1 METWK
6 LITAGILIFIGFN
19 LLFYG
24 HVKRRIAAAKAEGYK
39 REAEKA
45 GVSDDPRGDGGGGD

>member
-6 LITAGILIFIGFN
+6 LIVAGLLIFVGFN
-19 LLFYG
+19 LLLFG

-39 REAEKA
+39 RQAEQTTQ
-45 GVSDDPRGDGGGGD
+45 DTPE

>member
-6 LITAGILIFIGFN
+6 LIVAGLLILVGFN
-19 LLFYG
+19 VLFYG

-39 REAEKA
+39 RQAEEAAKDTTE
-45 GVSDDPRGDGGGGD
+45 

>member
-6 LITAGILIFIGFN
+6 IIVAGLLIFAGFN

-39 REAEKA
+39 RQAEDEAKETQE
-45 GVSDDPRGDGGGGD
+45 

>member
-6 LITAGILIFIGFN
+6 IIVAGLLIFVGFN

-39 REAEKA
+39 RQAEDEAKETQE
-45 GVSDDPRGDGGGGD
+45 